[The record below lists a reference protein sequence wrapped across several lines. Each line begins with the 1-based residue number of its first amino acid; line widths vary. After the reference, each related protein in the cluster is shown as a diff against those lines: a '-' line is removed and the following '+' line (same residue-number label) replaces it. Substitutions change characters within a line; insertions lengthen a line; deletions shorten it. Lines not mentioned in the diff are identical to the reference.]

1 MEGLSI
7 AHFNQ
12 TGLIKSTPSRIRII
26 SLKKTIQTNPVI
38 RTLAATA
45 NALTTQKAE
54 SIQLFGDA
62 DPGILQAS
70 KMN

>member
-1 MEGLSI
+1 M
-7 AHFNQ
+7 
-12 TGLIKSTPSRIRII
+12 
-26 SLKKTIQTNPVI
+26 KKTIQTNPAI

-54 SIQLFGDA
+54 CIQLFGDA

-70 KMN
+70 KMNKCTIKQIYNCHT